1 MAAAGLLSFKQNCF
15 CVWQGLANEQIVT
28 TAQTPK
34 ENATDRVLKKSS
46 IPS

>member
-1 MAAAGLLSFKQNCF
+1 MAAAGLLSFKHNCF